1 MYHPLFRLMS
11 LKPFSKKAR
20 RQRKVWREGSWMIWN
35 RVFLDRALRET
46 YTGNCLA
53 WLWYEL
59 CVFLA
64 YVPLSS
70 VKFLWKIPVCFRCTE
85 RNNVLLFMLEPKSEN
100 NTFSVRGGGRVAWG
114 NSWYSER
121 SLEGR
126 RCAHTL
132 LGPFLLCVLWQEG
145 GQGKGGRYPSTC
157 VAVLSWL
164 QMLSVKRA
172 SCGSYGG
179 ILCGGCLYRGAHHCF
194 SDLGYI
200 SLVSFKV
207 HQFLPL
213 SPLLGSSCPTG
224 SLLGSGTLKI
234 APTCLYNPFHCTLGQ
249 RNLHILAM
257 PVGNLTHW

>member
-1 MYHPLFRLMS
+1 MNFVFS
-11 LKPFSKKAR
+11 LLT
-20 RQRKVWREGSWMIWN
+20 
-35 RVFLDRALRET
+35 FLCLQSSFFGKFQSASAVLRET
-46 YTGNCLA
+46 MFFCLCLSQRVRTTLSLSGVEGGWHGA
-53 WLWYEL
+53 TVDTKWEKPRRETL
-59 CVFLA
+59 CTHTPGSF
-64 YVPLSS
+64 S
-70 VKFLWKIPVCFRCTE
+70 PVCI
-85 RNNVLLFMLEPKSEN
+85 VA
-100 NTFSVRGGGRVAWG
+100 RGRA
-114 NSWYSER
+114 
-121 SLEGR
+121 
-126 RCAHTL
+126 
-132 LGPFLLCVLWQEG
+132 
-145 GQGKGGRYPSTC
+145 GKGGRYPSTC

-179 ILCGGCLYRGAHHCF
+179 ILWGGCLYRGAHHCF